1 MPKILRQFETKEIEY
16 FLSNSDKVSP
26 KLKKKIQDDLKD
38 KADKFKN
45 NFIWLIE
52 RNEAL
57 TIDVF
62 DVKGDI
68 IETESFCFKDY
79 PVNL

>member
-68 IETESFCFKDY
+68 IETESFYFKDY